1 MSEFDDIAAA
11 LKRIESFSSSIDAHW
26 KTIASN
32 MKGSG
37 GGFGP
42 GGGQRGHG
50 KTKGVT
56 DGALADVSGGG
67 GRLPGAEDMAKK
79 LEIQKSNVDR
89 AMYKPMSTLD
99 GMSKSMGGAIRMAA
113 GSRVDAQGN
122 RYAGKFDPETGRPI
136 GGMVG
141 AYDRANAFMPKLAAK
156 VGERN
161 LGDQVLGRSTFM
173 GRASGVAERGINSID
188 AFAKSGGMFGAK
200 TFNAVYD
207 ILPKESQERIQ
218 SSMYGLSDT
227 LSLLRGVS
235 SSANQF
241 LPDVGGTMGRAT
253 SYYNATLYGGNQRSR
268 ADTRGMT
275 YDTMA
280 NLQGITSVGSDA
292 HVAQFLAS
300 RGMSAS
306 KDAGST
312 YQQTLRTVAN
322 AGRYMNI
329 SNEDAAAS
337 VEGMTSAKGSAEM
350 LRNFGIYTADL
361 TTGKEKT
368 QSQIFEELAQRLT
381 AGRKQANVEQT
392 QASIRRGALGVT
404 IDSFFQGDQQGGQ
417 MFKQYMIERA
427 SGKTMDLSQSEKMS
441 QPGDNR
447 NPLNAQYEL
456 TQKQTGAMNFSETG
470 YISGI
475 NMATKALGLL
485 TDVSGGL
492 SQSLGGA
499 AAMIQTLFGNKSFKG
514 MTEGLTTVVDFASK
528 GVSGIAGAIA
538 NMDMSMPPMSTAPAL
553 FEAGTIGISM
563 GASLGAAAALGSSAA
578 VLGNLGGS
586 GGGGGGGNVAAIG
599 KRGNGKGPA
608 TGFQY
613 NPTRPSNNT
622 VPGAQTGTSNYFT
635 PYYVPGQS
643 YGGTPTGMPQAMF
656 DFSDLK
662 GIKPSSEFG
671 VTDDAHPN
679 AHKGTD
685 FPMNT
690 GTSVKAVGAGRVIQA
705 SAYGQLGNCVAIV
718 HTGTNGRK
726 ITSIYGHLSVIKVT
740 VGQSVSKRQEVGL
753 AGSTGNST
761 GPHLHLQFCEGEGL
775 NGRVMSMT
783 EAGKMLTD
791 GKNSDGS
798 VWNGSN
804 GSPSDSGTP
813 AYDSEAAAAALAEGK
828 KLQQMPASA
837 TNAMKILSGLYSGNQ
852 SGILAS
858 VQQMA
863 ANMGVSQADWNKYLT
878 GDTGSLPGSPTAP
891 PGGYSPPGVPG
902 TPVNNN
908 VSITVQ
914 VPDVTSADAIK
925 FGQLVK
931 QYLENNA
938 LTSNTGSL

>member
-26 KTIASN
+26 KTISKN

-37 GGFGP
+37 SGGGGIG
-42 GGGQRGHG
+42 GGGQRGYG
-50 KTKGVT
+50 RTTGVT
-56 DGALADVSGGG
+56 DGSLADVSGGRG
-67 GRLPGAEDMAKK
+67 DRLPGAEEMAKK
-79 LEIQKSNVDR
+79 LEIQKGNVDR
-89 AMYKPMSTLD
+89 AMYKPMSTLSGD
-99 GMSKSMGGAIRMAA
+99 SRSMGGAIRMAA

-141 AYDRANAFMPKLAAK
+141 AYDRANAFMPRMADSLKEKSGFLANAP
-156 VGERN
+156 
-161 LGDQVLGRSTFM
+161 
-173 GRASGVAERGINSID
+173 RATDRAAGKIMSAGANGLQSVD

-235 SSANQF
+235 SAANQF
-241 LPDVGGTMGRAT
+241 LPDVAGTMGRAT

-280 NLQGITSVGSDA
+280 DLQGITSVGSDA
-292 HVAQFLAS
+292 NVAQFLAS

-306 KDAGST
+306 KDKGST

-329 SNEDAAAS
+329 SNENAVAS
-337 VEGMTSAKGSAEM
+337 VEGMTSAKGAAEM

-368 QSQIFEELAQRLT
+368 QAEIFEELAQRLT
-381 AGRKQANVEQT
+381 AGRGQANVEQT

-427 SGKTMDLSQSEKMS
+427 SGKKMDLSQSEKMS

-528 GVSGIAGAIA
+528 GVSGIANAIA

-563 GASLGAAAALGSSAA
+563 GASLGAAAALGTSAA
-578 VLGNLGGS
+578 VLGNLGGTGGPGKSAS
-586 GGGGGGGNVAAIG
+586 GTRKKGTGG
-599 KRGNGKGPA
+599 
-608 TGFQY
+608 
-613 NPTRPSNNT
+613 PTSY
-622 VPGAQTGTSNYFT
+622 VPGAS
-635 PYYVPGQS
+635 S
-643 YGGTPTGMPQAMF
+643 GMPAPAEPMF
-656 DFSDLK
+656 DFSGLGKVNDPW
-662 GIKPSSEFG
+662 GS
-671 VTDDAHPN
+671 TDGRSTP
-679 AHKGTD
+679 HKGTD
-685 FPMNT
+685 FALKT
-690 GTSVKAVGAGRVIQA
+690 GDPVRAVGKGQVIRA
-705 SAYGQLGNCVAIV
+705 TYDGGYGNYVAIL
-718 HTGTNGRK
+718 HTGKNGSQ
-726 ITSIYGHLSVIKVT
+726 ITSIYAHLSEIKVSVNQT
-740 VGQSVSKRQEVGL
+740 VEKKQLVGL
-753 AGSTGNST
+753 GGNTGNSS
-761 GPHLHLQFCEGEGL
+761 GAHLHLEFRRGNMGPAI
-775 NGRVMSMT
+775 SMD

-791 GKNSDGS
+791 GTKSDGS
-798 VWNGSN
+798 VW
-804 GSPSDSGTP
+804 SGTSGDDAKAP
-813 AYDSEAAAAALAEGK
+813 TYNAEAATAALEEGK

-837 TNAMKILSGLYSGNQ
+837 TNAMKILKGLYSGNQ
-852 SGILAS
+852 AGILAS

-863 ANMGVSQADWNKYLT
+863 ANMGVSQADWNKYLN
-878 GDTGSLPGSPTAP
+878 GETGSLPGSPTAP

-902 TPVNNN
+902 TPINNAVTIN
-908 VSITVQ
+908 VQ

-931 QYLENNA
+931 QYLDNNA